1 MDLFA
6 ATRVFVQVVDSGSF
20 ARAATALDVSNA
32 VVTRQVAALERHL
45 GARLLNRTTRRMSL
59 TDAGEEF
66 YGRSR
71 SILEQLAEAEAVAS
85 QGTRSPVGL
94 LRVSAPLS
102 YGISHLAPLLAR
114 FRQLHPQ
121 LRLDVDL
128 NDRLV
133 DLANE
138 GIDVALRIASRLD
151 PGIVSRRIARLDAV
165 VCASPDYLRRRGTPD
180 KPAELAGH
188 DTLGFSY
195 LWAGDEWPFTAADG
209 RREPIRVHP
218 DVHSNNGELLRELA
232 IAGGGVILQPRFI
245 VEQAL
250 RQGALVPIL
259 ESYRTLELNLHA
271 VYLSHRFLP
280 SKVRV
285 FIDFL
290 VDALGRQEEG
300 PQGRAA
306 PSPPPAGVEETWGG
320 PAFPREGPQEPP

>member
-6 ATRVFVQVVDSGSF
+6 ATRLFVQVVDSGGF
-20 ARAATALDVSNA
+20 ARAAEVLDVSNA

-66 YGRSR
+66 YGRGR

-94 LRVSAPLS
+94 LRISAPLS
-102 YGISHLAPLLAR
+102 YGISHLAPVLAR
-114 FRQLHPQ
+114 FRKRYPQ

-128 NDRLV
+128 SDRLV

-138 GIDVALRIASRLD
+138 GIDVALRIATRLD
-151 PGIVSRRIARLDAV
+151 PGIVSRRIATLDAV
-165 VCASPDYLRRRGTPD
+165 VCASPGYLRKRGRPR

-195 LWAGDEWPFTAADG
+195 LGAGDEWPFTAPDG
-209 RREPIRVHP
+209 SREKVRVHP
-218 DVHSNNGELLRELA
+218 EVHSSNGELLRDLA
-232 IAGGGVILQPRFI
+232 IADGGVILQPRFI
-245 VEQAL
+245 VEEAM
-250 RQGALVPIL
+250 RTGALVPIL

-271 VYLSHRFLP
+271 VYLSQRFLP

-290 VDALGRQEEG
+290 VDSLGS
-300 PQGRAA
+300 AKTA
-306 PSPPPAGVEETWGG
+306 
-320 PAFPREGPQEPP
+320 

>member
-6 ATRVFVQVVDSGSF
+6 ATRVFVQVVDSGGF
-20 ARAATALDVSNA
+20 ARAAEVLDVSNA

-66 YGRSR
+66 YGRAR
-71 SILEQLAEAEAVAS
+71 SILEQVAEAEAVAS

-94 LRVSAPLS
+94 LRISAPLS
-102 YGISHLAPLLAR
+102 YGISHLAPVLAR
-114 FRQLHPQ
+114 FRQRYPQ

-128 NDRLV
+128 SDRLV

-138 GIDVALRIASRLD
+138 GIDVALRIATRLD
-151 PGIVSRRIARLDAV
+151 PGIVSRRIATLDAV
-165 VCASPDYLRRRGTPD
+165 VCASPGYLRKRGRPR

-195 LWAGDEWPFTAADG
+195 LGAGDEWPFTAPDG
-209 RREPIRVHP
+209 SREQVRVHP
-218 DVHSNNGELLRELA
+218 EVHSSNGELLRDLA

-245 VEQAL
+245 VEEAL
-250 RQGALVPIL
+250 QRGALVPIL
-259 ESYRTLELNLHA
+259 ESYRTLELKLHA
-271 VYLSHRFLP
+271 VYLSQRFLP

-290 VDALGRQEEG
+290 VDSLGS
-300 PQGRAA
+300 AKTA
-306 PSPPPAGVEETWGG
+306 
-320 PAFPREGPQEPP
+320 

>member
-20 ARAATALDVSNA
+20 ARAATALDLSNA
-32 VVTRQVAALERHL
+32 VVTRQVAALEKHL

-94 LRVSAPLS
+94 LRLSAPLS
-102 YGISHLAPLLAR
+102 YGISHLAPVLAR
-114 FRQLHPQ
+114 FRQRHPQ

-128 NDRLV
+128 SDRLV
-133 DLANE
+133 DLAHE
-138 GIDVALRIASRLD
+138 GIDVALRIATRLD
-151 PGIVSRRIARLDAV
+151 LGIVSRRIATLDAV
-165 VCASPDYLRRRGTPD
+165 VCASPDYLRTRGLPR
-180 KPAELAGH
+180 KPADLARH

-195 LWAGDEWPFTAADG
+195 LWVGDEWPFTGPDG
-209 RREPIRVHP
+209 RREQIQVHP
-218 DVHSNNGELLRELA
+218 NVHSSNGELLRELA
-232 IAGGGVILQPRFI
+232 IAGGGVILQPRFL
-245 VEQAL
+245 VEDAL
-250 RQGALVPIL
+250 RRGTLVPIL
-259 ESYRTLELNLHA
+259 ESYRTLELNLYA

-290 VDALGRQEEG
+290 VDALGTGEQ
-300 PQGRAA
+300 
-306 PSPPPAGVEETWGG
+306 T
-320 PAFPREGPQEPP
+320 